1 MTDDIQLREVLSSLE
16 FTRLVQCFRMAV
28 GPTKL
33 VLGFLAVSAIFFV
46 GWTMDVCTTTVVIN
60 PDAQSIAGGGVCT
73 GEVFADATELDVYI
87 ASPDRL
93 PAYIDRYAL
102 GSDEG
107 GGKGRQGVFS
117 TLWDFAS
124 ARFNF
129 AVVSLLRLDVLKV
142 SASAWLCVKA
152 LCWAVKFHF
161 VYSFIFFVLSGA
173 IICFTG
179 GAVCRCAALEYAS
192 GDKLGIRQALRFSV
206 GKAGGLVV
214 APLILIG
221 MMLALAVM
229 VYLLGLA
236 GNIPF
241 VGELVIGVGLGAAL
255 LLGALITLILV
266 GLVAGIGLIFPAIAY
281 EGSDGF
287 DAISRSF
294 TYVFSEP
301 WWMVFYGLVAAGLGT
316 VSYLIIRFFVFMVL
330 IVTYSLLEL
339 GVFHDSAGVSKL
351 GRIWARPEFLNLLA
365 SAHGPANISE
375 GISSFL
381 IHLTVLVVIGMLT
394 AFVISFYFCANTII
408 YSLVRKKADGVAV
421 GNVYTLLDEIC
432 PGPVDVEQDA
442 G

>member
-1 MTDDIQLREVLSSLE
+1 MTDDIQLREVLSGLE
-16 FTRLVQCFRMAV
+16 FTRLFQCFRMAV

-33 VLGFLAVSAIFFV
+33 VLGFLAVSAIFLV
-46 GWTMDVCTTTVVIN
+46 GWTMDICTTTVATN
-60 PDAQSIAGGGVCT
+60 PDAQAIAGAAVCT
-73 GEVFADATELDVYI
+73 GEVFADATELDIYI
-87 ASPDRL
+87 AAPERLAAYLDKYSPGDGEENR
-93 PAYIDRYAL
+93 
-102 GSDEG
+102 G
-107 GGKGRQGVFS
+107 QGVFS

-129 AVVSLLRLDVLKV
+129 AVVSLLRLEVLKA

-152 LCWAVKFHF
+152 LCWAVKFHIA
-161 VYSFIFFVLSGA
+161 YSFIFFMLSGA

-192 GDKLGIRQALRFSV
+192 GDKLGIRQALRFSA
-206 GKAGGLVV
+206 GKAGGLIV
-214 APLILIG
+214 APLILVGI
-221 MMLALAVM
+221 MLALALM
-229 VYLLGLA
+229 VYLLGLV
-236 GNIPF
+236 GNIPWI
-241 VGELVIGVGLGAAL
+241 GEMLIGAGLGAAL

-294 TYVFSEP
+294 NYVFSEP

-316 VSYLIIRFFVFMVL
+316 VSYLIIRFFAFMVL
-330 IVTYSLLEL
+330 IVTYLLLDL
-339 GVFHDSAGVSKL
+339 GIFSDPVGGSKL
-351 GRIWARPEFLNLLA
+351 ARIWARPEFLNLLA
-365 SAHGPANISE
+365 SAHGPANFSE

-381 IHLTVLVVIGMLT
+381 VHLTVLVVIGMLT

-408 YSLVRKKADGVAV
+408 YSLVRKKADGVAI
-421 GNVYTLLDEIC
+421 GNVYTMLDEIC
-432 PGPVDVEQDA
+432 PSPVDAEQDA

>member
-16 FTRLVQCFRMAV
+16 FTRLLQCFQMAV

-46 GWTMDVCTTTVVIN
+46 GWTMDLCTTTVAAN
-60 PDAQSIAGGGVCT
+60 PDAQAISGAVVST

-87 ASPDRL
+87 AAPGRL
-93 PAYIDRYAL
+93 PAYIDKYIL
-102 GSDEG
+102 D
-107 GGKGRQGVFS
+107 GGKGSQGVFS

-129 AVVSLLRLDVLKV
+129 AVVSLLRLDVLNV

-152 LCWAVKFHF
+152 LCWAVKFHIA
-161 VYSFIFFVLSGA
+161 YSFIFFVFSGA

-192 GDKLGIRQALRFSV
+192 GDKLGIRQALRFSA

-214 APLILIG
+214 APLILVG

-229 VYLLGLA
+229 VYLLGLV
-236 GNIPF
+236 GNIPWI
-241 VGELVIGVGLGAAL
+241 GELLISAGLGAAL

-301 WWMVFYGLVAAGLGT
+301 WWMVFYNLVAAGLGT

-330 IVTYSLLEL
+330 IVTYSLLDL
-339 GVFHDSAGVSKL
+339 GILSDPGGGGKL
-351 GRIWARPEFLNLLA
+351 ARIWARPEFLNLLA
-365 SAHGPANISE
+365 SAHGPANFTE
-375 GISSFL
+375 GISSFF

-421 GNVYTLLDEIC
+421 GDVYSMLDEIC
-432 PGPVDVEQDA
+432 PRPVGAEQDA